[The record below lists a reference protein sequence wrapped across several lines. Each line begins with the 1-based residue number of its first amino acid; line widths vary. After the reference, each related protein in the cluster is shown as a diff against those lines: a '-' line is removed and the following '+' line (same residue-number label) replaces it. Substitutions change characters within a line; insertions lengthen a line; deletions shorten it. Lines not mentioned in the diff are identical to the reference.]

1 MITTTKSVNLRL
13 AAQRRGFLLIKRR
26 DKKYAPGL
34 GDGYMI
40 LDSYS
45 GNIVAGHRYELSPED
60 VRDLN
65 IQNENQKERE
75 NYADY

>member
-1 MITTTKSVNLRL
+1 MRKRKVVKTMITTTKSVNLRL

-60 VRDLN
+60 VRDFLN
-65 IQNENQKERE
+65 EHSK
-75 NYADY
+75 